1 MRWYS
6 FYSCP
11 AENTNQTT
19 SCISCHWHN
28 QVRIPKK
35 YSIIKHSIIPVSP
48 FTAYSI
54 QKAQQWR
61 QYSPYDLF
69 FLLVCHPTPIAA
81 FLFTQL
87 LLPTH
92 FPAPLPLVHKALTS
106 PFPAKALLIQ
116 CPCPERRLIETGFAA
131 RTTSFS
137 SCPNV
142 RSASKTDCKEL
153 LLRPSLNFYVLCHDT
168 VLGDPVVQRTTPA
181 LLYPKIVLW
190 FGHWSCLDCKEKCEL
205 PHTECWA
212 LVLLWLSQLDF
223 NLSVAGT
230 PQCVWVLQAVFEKN
244 QTRETFWWKTPS
256 HDNLWFS
263 QRTKSWGS
271 EYFAALTRDKAA
283 VQVLPCVVRQ
293 LWSSQWGSLG
303 HHSVGNSSYFS
314 SYIQYR

>member
-1 MRWYS
+1 MKTIQSIWFVLSSSMSSNPYS
-6 FYSCP
+6 RFS
-11 AENTNQTT
+11 
-19 SCISCHWHN
+19 
-28 QVRIPKK
+28 
-35 YSIIKHSIIPVSP
+35 
-48 FTAYSI
+48 F
-54 QKAQQWR
+54 
-61 QYSPYDLF
+61 
-69 FLLVCHPTPIAA
+69 HPTPPPHTLPSTFAPCPQSTN
-81 FLFTQL
+81 FT
-87 LLPTH
+87 
-92 FPAPLPLVHKALTS
+92 FPCQSTPHPV
-106 PFPAKALLIQ
+106 PR
-116 CPCPERRLIETGFAA
+116 PERRPIETGFAA

-181 LLYPKIVLW
+181 LLYPKTVLW
-190 FGHWSCLDCKEKCEL
+190 FGHWSCLNCKEKCEF
-205 PHTECWA
+205 PQTEFWA

-263 QRTKSWGS
+263 RRTKSWGS

-283 VQVLPCVVRQ
+283 VQVLPCAASQ

-303 HHSVGNSSYFS
+303 HHSVGNSNYFP